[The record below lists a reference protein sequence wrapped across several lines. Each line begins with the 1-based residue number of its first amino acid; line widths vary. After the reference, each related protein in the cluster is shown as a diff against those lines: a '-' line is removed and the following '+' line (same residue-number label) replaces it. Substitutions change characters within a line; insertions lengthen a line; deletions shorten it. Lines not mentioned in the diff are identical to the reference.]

1 MTKRVNLWAL
11 ASLCLFFVANGASY
25 FIRSD
30 GYGMPWVQDG
40 MIRVGCPFLMFETGG
55 FSHREHVNL
64 SAAVGNMLIAA
75 VTIGVAI
82 GFYRVTNRARG
93 SDA

>member
-30 GYGMPWVQDG
+30 GYGIRWVQDG
-40 MIRVGCPFLMFETGG
+40 MIRSGWPFLMFETGG
-55 FSHREHVNL
+55 FSHHEHVNVF
-64 SAAVGNMLIAA
+64 AAVGNMLIAG
-75 VTIGVAI
+75 VTTGIAI
-82 GFYRVTNRARG
+82 GFYRVTNRARR